1 MRKRNNDE
9 TRTVKIM
16 NIKNNIRV
24 ALMAMAALTATGS
37 MVSCTDEPDAEH
49 YYTFTGEMMSDYLK
63 NRAEYS
69 DFKTIVERAKLMD
82 LLATYGQYTCFL
94 PSNEAVQEY
103 LKENGLSS
111 LDQLTDAQCDTIART
126 HLIANMY
133 STYDMA
139 KVTTI
144 PTMNMMG
151 RYLST
156 SSGLDNDSNAV
167 IFVEGTAHII
177 FEKELADG
185 TIIHQNDSVENGF
198 IQPVDKVIEKSNSY
212 AADLL
217 RDNPTVSYF
226 YQALEA
232 TDVKSQILDV
242 EDPNYDKMNY
252 NNNKPYRYKSHV
264 RNEVAWVPDKKKYGF
279 TLFVEP
285 DTIYQQ
291 KFQEYGI
298 DTSNGILRAMYDL
311 AVKIYDPVYGSGDP
325 DHRDDQKEGW
335 KFENLKD
342 SVNPLRRFVQ
352 YHIMTRSVPGD
363 DDLTAIIVPEQ
374 KEAFG
379 FATEWCNPVDWYQT
393 LLPHTML
400 KIEQLS
406 TKKRTDTAN
415 DCVGVDGDKK
425 GWHFVNR
432 RYEAPEYEFRGACVD
447 KTVDKEYEHDGLN
460 GHYFYV
466 DDLVV
471 FSKDVRDKVQNM
483 RIRMDFSTVFPE
495 VMTNDMRLKGNY
507 RADDGYNGPADDSP
521 EPKNG
526 KNHYFP
532 LGYLDGVTF
541 NSNCTFL
548 YRRPHWEFW
557 SWQGDEWNLFGD
569 YDFTFRIPPV
579 PYSGE
584 WQLRLGFAPLETRG
598 VMQVYF
604 DGVPQGIPLD
614 MTQILTSEM
623 YLGDRVED
631 DAQLTTYNKTS
642 KEDLAEEQKLLKNL
656 GAYRGPRSCY
666 NYSTDGGT
674 RYFSWG
680 ISHMMRRILCQTY
693 IDATKDHY
701 LRFRV
706 ASDGKQGN
714 NNEFMLDFFE
724 MVPKSVYGVDGDGEM
739 EDDL

>member
-1 MRKRNNDE
+1 
-9 TRTVKIM
+9 M
-16 NIKNNIRV
+16 NIKKNIRI
-24 ALMAMAALTATGS
+24 ALMGLAALVFVAP
-37 MVSCTDEPDAEH
+37 MASCTDEPDAEN
-49 YYTFTGEMMSDYLK
+49 YYTFTGEMLSDYLN

-69 DFKTIVERAKLMD
+69 DFKTICERAKLMD

-94 PSNEAVQEY
+94 PSNEAVQNF
-103 LKENGLSS
+103 LKDRGLSS
-111 LDQLTDAQCDTIART
+111 LSQLSDADCDTIART
-126 HLIANMY
+126 HLVANMY
-133 STYDMA
+133 STFEMTQDRLSTA
-139 KVTTI
+139 
-144 PTMNMMG
+144 NLLG
-151 RYLST
+151 RYLAT
-156 SSGLDNDSNAV
+156 SQGVDKDSNAV
-167 IFVEGTAHII
+167 VYLEGTAHIY
-177 FEKELADG
+177 FEKTLADG
-185 TIIHQNDSVENGF
+185 TVVHQNDSVENG
-198 IQPVDKVIEKSNSY
+198 IVQPIDMVIEKSNSY
-212 AADLL
+212 IADIL
-217 RDNPTVSYF
+217 RNNPKISIF
-226 YQALEA
+226 YGALVA
-232 TDVKSQILDV
+232 TGVREQILLVD
-242 EDPNYDKMNY
+242 DPTY
-252 NNNKPYRYKSHV
+252 NKRDYPLYRYKSHI
-264 RNEVAWVPDKKKYGF
+264 RNEVAWVPDTKKFGF
-279 TLFVEP
+279 TVFVEP
-285 DTIYQQ
+285 DSVYEA

-298 DTSNGILRAMYDL
+298 STDNGSTRALYDL
-311 AVKIYDPVYGSGDP
+311 ACQIYDPVYPNDVSA
-325 DHRDDQKEGW
+325 EGH
-335 KFENLKD
+335 KFENLTD
-342 SVNPLRRFVQ
+342 SVNPLHRFVQ
-352 YHIMTRSVPGD
+352 YHIMTRYVPGTS
-363 DDLTAIIVPEQ
+363 DLTALIVPET

-379 FATEWCNPVDWYQT
+379 FETKWVNPVDWYET

-406 TKKRTDTAN
+406 RNKREDTKN
-415 DCVGVDGDKK
+415 DCIGIDGDKK
-425 GWHFVNR
+425 ERHFVNR

-447 KTVDKEYEHDGLN
+447 NTVETKPVHDALN

-471 FSKDVRDKVQNM
+471 FSKDVRDRVQNM

-507 RADDGYNGPADDSP
+507 RADDGNGTPADDSP

-541 NSNCTFL
+541 NSNCTFI

-623 YLGDRVED
+623 YLGDRFTED
-631 DAQLTTYNKTS
+631 PQLSEYKNTA

-656 GAYRGPRSCY
+656 NAYRGPRSCY
-666 NYSTDGGT
+666 NIGNNGT
-674 RYFSWG
+674 QKNYSWG
-680 ISHMMRRILCQTY
+680 ISHMMRRVLCQTY
-693 IDATKDHY
+693 IDATKDHF

-714 NNEFMLDFFE
+714 DNEFMLDFFE